1 MNPAVP
7 YTIPPQPGRWPAIM
21 LAALMHAVLFG
32 FLWFGVRWQNE
43 VPVAVEA
50 EVWDMHVRQAAPK
63 APRPDPVPEVKP
75 DVKPIIKPIIKP
87 EVKPEVK
94 PIAKPEVQPDKP
106 TPPDIALEQEK
117 KRLAKKLKAEQEKL
131 KLVEAQ
137 IKADAQKEKI
147 KEAKE
152 AKEEKKRQQ
161 EANEAA
167 KKLADK
173 KADDK
178 LEKKKLA
185 LQLANQ
191 QRVKDAADQAKIEKE
206 HAANMARIT
215 GATGSGGNGDA
226 PKSTGPRGDPSY
238 AAAIKAK
245 IKSNISYGG
254 DIEATGN
261 PRAVFRIDQLPNG
274 EIIGIKKLT
283 SSGVASFDDAVE
295 KAISKSSPLPK
306 KKDGTVEREIEATF
320 NLKE

>member
-21 LAALMHAVLFG
+21 LAVLMHAVLFG

-50 EVWDMHVRQAAPK
+50 EVWDMHIRQAAPK

-75 DVKPIIKPIIKP
+75 DVKPVIKP
-87 EVKPEVK
+87 EV
-94 PIAKPEVQPDKP
+94 KPEVQPDKP

-147 KEAKE
+147 KEAIE

-178 LEKKKLA
+178 LEKKRLA
-185 LQLANQ
+185 LQQANQ
-191 QRVKDAADQAKIEKE
+191 QRIKDAADQAKIEKE

-254 DIEATGN
+254 DIEAAGN